1 MQGDIINWERDDWEL
16 RSPWGTSVSEMLDL
30 ERDVCNKRAEGL
42 LLVPQKL
49 SIQES
54 LHVCRKLSGQVV
66 SYSQLE
72 GFKELVFFLSLSRN
86 MRASACSEASG
97 ASRVLQTWG
106 GGSDLFEE
114 TVWRTYDT
122 AEDIKVSNVKEV
134 YVH

>member
-1 MQGDIINWERDDWEL
+1 
-16 RSPWGTSVSEMLDL
+16 MLDL
-30 ERDVCNKRAEGL
+30 ERDVCNTREEGL

-49 SIQES
+49 SYQES

-72 GFKELVFFLSLSRN
+72 EFKDLVFFLSLSRN
-86 MRASACSEASG
+86 MRASACSEVSG

-106 GGSDLFEE
+106 GGSDLLEE

-122 AEDIKVSNVKEV
+122 AEDIKVGDE
-134 YVH
+134 